1 MLRERLEE
9 GTQKPREPAQ
19 EEAEVVAGG
28 GEHGIDAIAVAPLQI
43 IAAHTVLGLGMTDD
57 WFDGGSPPHLAA
69 NGFRDAPNLAADPD
83 AELLFLIVAAI
94 TLVDMDAAGLNA
106 GLLLQL
112 GDHRPQ
118 RVAVE
123 RVAMQGFG
131 VQHKLAAFG
140 LPIDIAR
147 QPHQRMSKIDD
158 LLKRRS
164 QQITIVSRLR
174 HRAPTL
180 MTHHGIAQS

>member
-1 MLRERLEE
+1 
-9 GTQKPREPAQ
+9 
-19 EEAEVVAGG
+19 
-28 GEHGIDAIAVAPLQI
+28 
-43 IAAHTVLGLGMTDD
+43 MTDD

-83 AELLFLIVAAI
+83 SELLFVIVAAI
-94 TLVDMDAAGLNA
+94 TLVDMNAAGLNA

-140 LPIDIAR
+140 LGRRGGDRYLAAELVRRPRFPFADALHLRGVQRIDLGAALPVILEAYPSRTANAR
-147 QPHQRMSKIDD
+147 RSAKRCSSLSLPAILRRMSRITRPSRV
-158 LLKRRS
+158 RRNLS
-164 QQITIVSRLR
+164 ARRARLNWW
-174 HRAPTL
+174 AWV
-180 MTHHGIAQS
+180 